1 MLQSTY
7 TLHSQQSNATRP
19 QEVWHIY
26 YPGEINYR
34 EFVPLLITYAALFFY
49 VYFSLRKMEF
59 VKSKVISKPNKKDA
73 ILLRVIPCDSLTLIY
88 MEK

>member
-7 TLHSQQSNATRP
+7 TLHSQQSNTTRP

-59 VKSKVISKPNKKDA
+59 VKSKVISTPQINKRKFD
-73 ILLRVIPCDSLTLIY
+73 CMNFKKNLTFI
-88 MEK
+88 